1 VRRAYGSATDIARRH
16 GVGCG
21 ARRPTRRYG
30 CVSREALA
38 RARRLG
44 PIAVT
49 RGGTND
55 KEARLELRPDGT
67 RARRRGDRAREAVS
81 RARGTRHDVAAIET
95 ISSGQTHQ
103 AIFVVG
109 VRCAGRRCRGEWLRK
124 LLTGRVR
131 CYPQAATCARTCTP
145 KARDERFVSPSKESQ
160 CRKSGNGKL
169 TVYRPETDS
178 APPVCT

>member
-1 VRRAYGSATDIARRH
+1 
-16 GVGCG
+16 
-21 ARRPTRRYG
+21 
-30 CVSREALA
+30 
-38 RARRLG
+38 
-44 PIAVT
+44 
-49 RGGTND
+49 
-55 KEARLELRPDGT
+55 LELRPDGT

-124 LLTGRVR
+124 LLTGRVPLLSSGCHVR
-131 CYPQAATCARTCTP
+131 AHVHT
-145 KARDERFVSPSKESQ
+145 KARDERFVSPSEESQ